1 MVNGSNENDKT
12 RFREIAEQAAA
23 LVPKLVQLP
32 LWPDEK
38 RGAPNAILRSAVFSG
53 GKPITSV
60 RVRHEH
66 KLLPVLP
73 PFAVYYTGP
82 QLYQPDLDVCLELWH
97 RCRLSPLGDVT
108 TFHARSLLRALGRHT
123 GKANYEDLRSSIRAL
138 IGAEIEVKHRDSEGR
153 TRGYVGHLVESLAYD
168 DVSQQWRVRVNPE
181 IAKLFAPNEHTWLP
195 VSARLALGKGY
206 LAKWLHGYFSTH
218 RSPLP
223 VSLQRLQELSGSST
237 KQQLRDFRRSVRRA
251 LEEVAVVEREDGR
264 IFDWRI
270 DADDLVHVTRGR

>member
-1 MVNGSNENDKT
+1 MTNGPNENDKT
-12 RFREIAEQAAA
+12 RFRELAEQAAS
-23 LVPKLVQLP
+23 LVPAKLVQLP

-97 RCRLSPLGDVT
+97 RCRLSPLGDVS

-138 IGAEIEVKHRDSEGR
+138 IGAEIEVKHRDAEGR

-168 DVSQQWRVRVNPE
+168 DGTQQWRVRVNPE
-181 IAKLFAPNEHTWLP
+181 IAKLFAPSEHTWLP

-206 LAKWLHGYFSTH
+206 LAKWVHGYFSTH

-223 VSLQRLQELSGSST
+223 ISVEHLRGLSGSSAGR
-237 KQQLRDFRRSVRRA
+237 LRKFREGLKAA
-251 LEEVAVVEREDGR
+251 LEDVAAVERADGR
-264 IFDWRI
+264 VFAWRI
-270 DADDLVHVTRGR
+270 DENDMVHVTRGR